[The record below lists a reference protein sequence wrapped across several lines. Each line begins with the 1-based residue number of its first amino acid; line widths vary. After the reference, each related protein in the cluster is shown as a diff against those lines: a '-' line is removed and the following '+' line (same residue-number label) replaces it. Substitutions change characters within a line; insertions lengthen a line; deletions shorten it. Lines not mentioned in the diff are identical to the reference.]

1 MALFFKVCE
10 VKDFD
15 RGLVHSARY
24 FYFHPMH
31 NPSVIRLLLLIAF
44 LLEIHG
50 EWTHNSVQVFFTK
63 PLVLPLIAWY
73 FHVSSAGKTV
83 PVRGLM
89 LLAFLFSWF
98 GDVFLMLTPEIPT
111 DLEIMGIAKN
121 PNYFLGGL
129 GSFLVAQ
136 LLFITSYR
144 KSVNSGPVVAKWW
157 WFVPIALFWAGM
169 MAFILPTI
177 QAHPE
182 KHLTTVPVAVYSA
195 ILTSMA
201 AFALARLGK
210 TNTASFWLT
219 FVGAVVFVASDTLIA
234 INFLVLPQPTYYAGF
249 TIFVTYGI
257 AEYLIA
263 EGMLQHK

>member
-1 MALFFKVCE
+1 MVQFM
-10 VKDFD
+10 
-15 RGLVHSARY
+15 RH
-24 FYFHPMH
+24 FYFQPMH
-31 NPSVIRLLLLIAF
+31 NPSLIRFLLLIAF

-50 EWTHNSVQVFFTK
+50 EWTHNSTQVFFTK

-73 FHVSSAGKTV
+73 FHASSIRRNLTMK
-83 PVRGLM
+83 GLM

-98 GDVFLMLTPEIPT
+98 GDVFLMLTPET
-111 DLEIMGIAKN
+111 VSDTHIMGIAKN
-121 PNYFLGGL
+121 PDYFLLGL

-144 KSVNSGPVVAKWW
+144 KAVTHASAPVAKWW
-157 WFVPIALFWAGM
+157 WFVPVAFFWAGM
-169 MAFILPTI
+169 MAFVLPPVL
-177 QAHPE
+177 AHPE
-182 KHLTTVPVAVYSA
+182 KHLAAVPVAVYSA

-201 AFALARLGK
+201 AVALSRFGR
-210 TNTASFWLT
+210 TNTLSFWLT
-219 FVGAVVFVASDTLIA
+219 FAGACIFVVSDTLIA

>member
-1 MALFFKVCE
+1 MVQST
-10 VKDFD
+10 
-15 RGLVHSARY
+15 RH
-24 FYFHPMH
+24 FYFQPMH
-31 NPSVIRLLLLIAF
+31 NPSLIRFLVLIAF

-50 EWTHNSVQVFFTK
+50 EWTHNSTQVFFTK

-73 FHVSSAGKTV
+73 FHASSIRRNLTMK
-83 PVRGLM
+83 GLM

-98 GDVFLMLTPEIPT
+98 GDVFLMLTPET
-111 DLEIMGIAKN
+111 VSDTHIMGIAKN
-121 PNYFLGGL
+121 PDYFLLGL

-144 KSVNSGPVVAKWW
+144 KAVTHASAPVAKWW
-157 WFVPIALFWAGM
+157 WFVPVAFFWAGM
-169 MAFILPTI
+169 MAFVLPPVL
-177 QAHPE
+177 AHPE
-182 KHLTTVPVAVYSA
+182 KHLAAVPVAVYSA

-201 AFALARLGK
+201 AVALSRFGR
-210 TNTASFWLT
+210 TNTLSFWLT
-219 FVGAVVFVASDTLIA
+219 FAGACIFVVSDTLIA
-234 INFLVLPQPTYYAGF
+234 INFLVLPEPTYYAGF

>member
-1 MALFFKVCE
+1 MLT
-10 VKDFD
+10 
-15 RGLVHSARY
+15 
-24 FYFHPMH
+24 
-31 NPSVIRLLLLIAF
+31 PSVIRFLLLIAF

-50 EWTHNSVQVFFTK
+50 EWTHNSTQVFFTK

-73 FHVSSAGKTV
+73 FRVSSAGRSM

-98 GDVFLMLTPEIPT
+98 GDVFLMLTPETPT
-111 DLEIMGIAKN
+111 DLAIMGITKN
-121 PNYFLGGL
+121 PNYFLLGL

-144 KSVNSGPVVAKWW
+144 KAAGSGPMVSKWW

-169 MAFILPTI
+169 MTFILPTI
-177 QAHPE
+177 HAHPE
-182 KHLTTVPVAVYSA
+182 KHLATVPVAVYSA

-201 AFALARLGK
+201 GFALSRWGR
-210 TNTASFWLT
+210 TNALSFWLT
-219 FVGAVVFVASDTLIA
+219 FAGAVVFVASDTLIA
-234 INFLVLPQPTYYAGF
+234 INFLVLPEPTYYAGF

-263 EGMLQHK
+263 EGMLRHR